1 MSNGRTNRTVS
12 GAVDVWWAVWWAV
25 GNRTVRDAV
34 HEAVSRAVGQA
45 VSRAVHGSWHGDVYW
60 ALQQDPDPTAL
71 QDFLLSLKPD
81 TRT

>member
-25 GNRTVRDAV
+25 IEPVRDAV
-34 HEAVSRAVGQA
+34 HEAVDQA

-60 ALQQDPDPTAL
+60 ALQQDPDPPGFK
-71 QDFLLSLKPD
+71 DFLLSLKPD

>member
-12 GAVDVWWAVWWAV
+12 GAVDVWGAVWGAID
-25 GNRTVRDAV
+25 NRTVRDV
-34 HEAVSRAVGQA
+34 VYEDLDQA
-45 VSRAVHGSWHGDVYW
+45 VSRAVHGSWHGAVYW

-71 QDFLLSLKPD
+71 KDFLLSLKPD

>member
-1 MSNGRTNRTVS
+1 MSNGRTNLTVS

-34 HEAVSRAVGQA
+34 HEAVDQA

-71 QDFLLSLKPD
+71 KDFLLSLKPD

>member
-12 GAVDVWWAVWWAV
+12 GAVDVWGAVWGAID
-25 GNRTVRDAV
+25 NRTVRDAV
-34 HEAVSRAVGQA
+34 HDEVRMTVYWS
-45 VSRAVHGSWHGDVYW
+45 VHSSWHGDVYW

-71 QDFLLSLKPD
+71 KDFLLSLKPD